1 MTPMTPEEIKDVRQ
15 RAGMTQQHFAEYL
28 GASLSSVSKWERG
41 EVAPKS
47 QAIIRNLERLRDTI
61 ESLG

>member
-1 MTPMTPEEIKDVRQ
+1 VRQ